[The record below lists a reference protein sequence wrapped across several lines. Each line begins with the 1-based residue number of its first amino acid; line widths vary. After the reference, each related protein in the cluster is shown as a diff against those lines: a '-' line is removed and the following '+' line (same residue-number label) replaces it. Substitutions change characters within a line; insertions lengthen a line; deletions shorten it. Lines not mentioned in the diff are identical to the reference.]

1 MFFYIIAALICGF
14 LIAKGLGSVACL
26 LIFIYVL
33 WYFNIQPFLVVL
45 LMFISL
51 PIIVRGIGWVLSYS
65 HKSACIVG
73 ECASKQIKKK
83 INKSS
88 K

>member
-26 LIFIYVL
+26 LIFLYVL
-33 WYFNIQPFLVVL
+33 WYYNIQPFLVVL

-51 PIIVRGIGWVLSYS
+51 PIMVRSIGWLLSYS
-65 HKSACIVG
+65 HKSVCVVS
-73 ECASKQIKKK
+73 ENASKQIKKK
-83 INKSS
+83 IKKSS